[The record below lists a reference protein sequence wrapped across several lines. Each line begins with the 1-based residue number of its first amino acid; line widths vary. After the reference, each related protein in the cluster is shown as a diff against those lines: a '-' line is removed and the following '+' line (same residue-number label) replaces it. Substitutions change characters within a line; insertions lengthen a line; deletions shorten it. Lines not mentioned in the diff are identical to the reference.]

1 MYDLEL
7 EKIEKRVE
15 EKNYQSILI
24 QMPEGMLDK
33 PLQNI
38 IDHLSKFVKIFTS
51 GDPSYGV
58 CDLAIDL
65 AIKLECDM
73 LVHFGHSEFGFQN
86 KVKNARNSTIDVMLI
101 PAYFIPDKAISFSS
115 IKHKLAE
122 LGWKRVQLAATIQHL
137 KSLEKLKLFLEKNGF
152 DSVIH
157 NTGQILGCHVQNLR
171 GKTDSIDDSIDG
183 LISIHAGFFH
193 THGVL
198 LNSDKP
204 LLQFD
209 PYSEGILVYD
219 STDRKNLIQ
228 QRFTLLERAKK
239 ADQWGVLSSSKIG
252 QFKQRLI
259 SQIENIMKNEGKA
272 PIVVIAENINPQNM
286 ANFNWIDAWVVTACP
301 RIALD
306 DKIRYSKPV
315 VTFREFLYLS
325 KEITW
330 EDLLEDGFF

>member
-1 MYDLEL
+1 MYDLDL
-7 EKIEKRVE
+7 EKIKERVE

-33 PLQNI
+33 PLQKI
-38 IDHLSKFVKIFTS
+38 IVHLSKLVQVFIS

-65 AIKLECDM
+65 AMKLECDM
-73 LVHFGHSEFGFQN
+73 LVHFGHSEFGFQH
-86 KVKNARNSTIDVMLI
+86 KVKDARNSTIDVMLI
-101 PAYFIPDKAISFSS
+101 PAYFIPDSPINFSS
-115 IKHKLAE
+115 IKRKLAE
-122 LGWKRVQLAATIQHL
+122 LGWKKIQLAATIQHL
-137 KSLEKLKLFLEKNGF
+137 KSLEKLKLFLEKNDF
-152 DSVIH
+152 HTVIH
-157 NTGQILGCHVQNLR
+157 DTGQILGCHVQNLR
-171 GKTDSIDDSIDG
+171 GKTDSIDG

-198 LNSDKP
+198 LNSDSP

-209 PYSEGILVYD
+209 PYSEDILVYD

-239 ADQWGVLSSSKIG
+239 ADHWGVLCSSKIG
-252 QFKQRLI
+252 QFKKPMITQV
-259 SQIENIMKNEGKA
+259 ENILKSIGKA

-330 EDLLEDGFF
+330 DDLLEDGFF